1 LPNCIIIDESHS
13 NLLIRWYNL
22 NARYQNSL
30 PQISNITMSVPIY
43 PLSNSCA
50 AYIKCSPFR
59 LLLSIY
65 IHLSSLLLLL
75 SCPTSI
81 LILRCLD
88 PNIYLKSFIK
98 SYTNVMSISL
108 TPCTTFNSSIS
119 HHLFYTQSLLIDN
132 HLAILNTSFRWST
145 CLSHTFH

>member
-1 LPNCIIIDESHS
+1 
-13 NLLIRWYNL
+13 
-22 NARYQNSL
+22 
-30 PQISNITMSVPIY
+30 MSVPIY

-108 TPCTTFNSSIS
+108 TPCTTFNPSIS
-119 HHLFYTQSLLIDN
+119 HHVFYTQSLSIDN
-132 HLAILNTSFRWST
+132 HMAISQHVLPMVNLIIPYFPLITLHTHLHPDFQNLMGTFPTCSST
-145 CLSHTFH
+145 